1 MQTSKNAKSPGS
13 SVILPLAMM
22 GIPEHPSPF
31 VGIKSQNILKLHH
44 EKYENYESGS
54 LQYSRQKRKLM
65 LYTSTKRF
73 KSEEEDHCSPDVN

>member
-1 MQTSKNAKSPGS
+1 MQTSKNARSPGS

-44 EKYENYESGS
+44 ENYESGS
-54 LQYSRQKRKLM
+54 LQYGRQKRKLM
-65 LYTSTKRF
+65 LYTSTNRF
-73 KSEEEDHCSPDVN
+73 KSEEKDHCSPDIN